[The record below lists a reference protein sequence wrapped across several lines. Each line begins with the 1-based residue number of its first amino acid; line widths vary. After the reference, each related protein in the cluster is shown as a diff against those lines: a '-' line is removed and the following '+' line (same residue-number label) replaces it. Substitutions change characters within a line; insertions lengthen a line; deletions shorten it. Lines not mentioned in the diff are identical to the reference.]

1 VSEQKLFFAAEE
13 NIGGSPRSFWP
24 ALVMTGEEIDQEIA
38 RLGSSRVAPSG
49 RRRSFITHPYSS
61 ETGRGLAPG
70 IDVAI
75 DVLLPGERTIPVL
88 ENASHVSFCVRGSA
102 DCHVGSRTLSFET
115 FDTWNIP
122 SMNAYSYE
130 NNSSEPAVFLNYSN
144 APLLKNLHVYY
155 IESNPTV
162 ATAADSADHKVASRR
177 ARDLALDVPI
187 GIDGARLLGYEYLI
201 DIDVRPSISLIWP
214 WKEVSKHLG
223 EVEHLGG
230 ESGRAYAGRHVAVLY
245 NPATGRRIGTT
256 HSFFASIAQF
266 PPGRVDIPH
275 RHTSAAINYIFA
287 GSGRSTVDQ
296 RKFAWKSG
304 DLMLSAPGWAVHNH
318 ASGEE
323 GCKILTVQDHP
334 LHIASESL
342 IWQESLKGPI
352 VKLGSEVGIQTN
364 LGEIIAA

>member
-1 VSEQKLFFAAEE
+1 
-13 NIGGSPRSFWP
+13 
-24 ALVMTGEEIDQEIA
+24 MTGEEIDQEIA

-75 DVLLPGERTIPVL
+75 NVLLPGERTIPVL

-102 DCHVGSRTLSFET
+102 DCHVGSRTLSLET

-187 GIDGARLLGYEYLI
+187 GIDERGCLGM
-201 DIDVRPSISLIWP
+201 SISLISTC
-214 WKEVSKHLG
+214 VHRSRL
-223 EVEHLGG
+223 
-230 ESGRAYAGRHVAVLY
+230 SGRGKR
-245 NPATGRRIGTT
+245 
-256 HSFFASIAQF
+256 SQSI
-266 PPGRVDIPH
+266 
-275 RHTSAAINYIFA
+275 
-287 GSGRSTVDQ
+287 
-296 RKFAWKSG
+296 
-304 DLMLSAPGWAVHNH
+304 
-318 ASGEE
+318 
-323 GCKILTVQDHP
+323 
-334 LHIASESL
+334 
-342 IWQESLKGPI
+342 
-352 VKLGSEVGIQTN
+352 
-364 LGEIIAA
+364 